1 MPGGVVVG
9 KVSWVG
15 GIEEEVRVRGVK
27 SKSSCRFQLG
37 QPSTS
42 ASKK

>member
-9 KVSWVG
+9 KVSCFG
-15 GIEEEVRVRGVK
+15 GIEEEVRVRGVEEQ
-27 SKSSCRFQLG
+27 SSCRFQLE